1 MSDKIIDIRLHGR
14 GGQGVMTSSY
24 LIAEAALL
32 EDKFVHAFPTFGPER
47 SGAPIAAFAR
57 ISDEKFYMKTEVYS
71 PDIVVVQDPSLLSQ
85 IDVTSGLQEGGWVLI
100 NTNDPSKTDV
110 QAIKNKRPDAK
121 LATVDASKIAQEEI
135 GLAVTNT
142 AILGAL
148 CKITEDK
155 IINLDVLEEAIK
167 SRFKGKG
174 AIAEKN
180 IRAIKRSYS
189 EVRN

>member
-1 MSDKIIDIRLHGR
+1 MTVNIIDIRLHGR

-32 EDKFVHAFPTFGPER
+32 DDKYVHAFPTFGPER

-57 ISDEKFYMKTEVYS
+57 ISDEKFYMKTEVYE
-71 PDIVVVQDPSLLSQ
+71 PDVVVVQDPSLLSQ
-85 IDVTSGLQEGGWVLI
+85 IDVTAGLQEGGLI
-100 NTNDPSKTDV
+100 LVNTNDPSKADV
-110 QAIKNKRPDAK
+110 LSVKQKRPDAK
-121 LATVDASKIAQEEI
+121 FATVDASKIAKEEI
-135 GLAVTNT
+135 GLSVTNT

-148 CKITEDK
+148 CKVTENK
-155 IINLDVLEEAIK
+155 IIKLDILEKAINN
-167 SRFKGKG
+167 RFKGKG

-189 EVRN
+189 EVSM

>member
-1 MSDKIIDIRLHGR
+1 MIDIRLHGR

-32 EDKFVHAFPTFGPER
+32 EDKYVHAFPTFGPER

-57 ISDEKFYMKTEVYS
+57 ISDEIFYVKTEVYE

-85 IDVTSGLQEGGWVLI
+85 IDVTSGLQEGGIILI
-100 NTNDPSKTDV
+100 NTDDPNKDSVK
-110 QAIKNKRPDAK
+110 AIKEKRPDAK
-121 LATVDASKIAQEEI
+121 ISTINATKIAKEEI
-135 GLAVTNT
+135 GLSVTNT

-148 CKITEDK
+148 CKITDNS
-155 IINLDVLEEAIK
+155 IIELKMLEKAIQN
-167 SRFKGKG
+167 RFKGKG

-180 IRAIKRSYS
+180 IRAIKRSYT
-189 EVRN
+189 EVKN

>member
-1 MSDKIIDIRLHGR
+1 MIDIRLHGR

-57 ISDEKFYMKTEVYS
+57 ISKTKFYVKTEVYE
-71 PDIVVVQDPSLLSQ
+71 PDIVVVQDPSLLGQ
-85 IDVTSGLQEGGWVLI
+85 IDVTAGLREKGFILI
-100 NTNDPSKTDV
+100 NTNDPENESV
-110 QAIKNKRPDAK
+110 QSIRNKRPDAK
-121 LATVDASKIAQEEI
+121 FATVDASKIAREEI
-135 GLAVTNT
+135 GLSVTNT

-148 CKITEDK
+148 CKITDESV
-155 IINLDVLEEAIK
+155 IRLDTLERAIK
-167 SRFKGKG
+167 NRFKGKG

-180 IRAIKRSYS
+180 IKAISRSYQ
-189 EVRN
+189 EVII

>member
-57 ISDEKFYMKTEVYS
+57 ISDEKFYMKTEVYE

-85 IDVTSGLQEGGWVLI
+85 IDVTSGLQEGGWILI
-100 NTNDPSKTDV
+100 NTNDPNKTDV

-121 LATVDASKIAQEEI
+121 LATVDASKIAQEEY
-135 GLAVTNT
+135 
-142 AILGAL
+142 
-148 CKITEDK
+148 
-155 IINLDVLEEAIK
+155 
-167 SRFKGKG
+167 
-174 AIAEKN
+174 
-180 IRAIKRSYS
+180 IRISQICPQYQS
-189 EVRN
+189 FCMGTTICWIP

>member
-1 MSDKIIDIRLHGR
+1 MTKIIDIRLHGR

-32 EDKFVHAFPTFGPER
+32 EDKYVHAFPTFGPER

-57 ISDEKFYMKTEVYS
+57 ISDEKFYIKTEVYE

-85 IDVTSGLQEGGWVLI
+85 IDVTAGLQEGGTILI
-100 NTNDPSKTDV
+100 NTNDPDKEAV
-110 QAIKNKRPDAK
+110 QAIKKKRPDSIF
-121 LATVDASKIAQEEI
+121 ATVDASKIAQEEI
-135 GLAVTNT
+135 GLSVTNT

-148 CKITEDK
+148 CKITDGK
-155 IINLDVLEEAIK
+155 IISLNTLESAIK
-167 SRFKGKG
+167 NRFKGKG
-174 AIAEKN
+174 EIADKN

-189 EVRN
+189 EVQL

>member
-1 MSDKIIDIRLHGR
+1 MIDIRLHGR

-57 ISDEKFYMKTEVYS
+57 ISDEKFYVKTEVYE

-85 IDVTSGLQEGGWVLI
+85 IDVTKGLQEGGIILI
-100 NTNDPSKTDV
+100 NTDDPNKDIIK
-110 QAIKNKRPDAK
+110 AIKEKRPDAK
-121 LATVDASKIAQEEI
+121 LYTVNASQIAEEEI
-135 GLAVTNT
+135 GLSVTNT

-148 CKITEDK
+148 CKVTGNA
-155 IINLDVLEEAIK
+155 IIELKMLEKAIHN
-167 SRFKGKG
+167 RFKGKE

-180 IRAIKRSYS
+180 TKAINRSYA
-189 EVRN
+189 EVKN